1 MADGGVGEFVGVGA
15 GDHGGLGCFGVV
27 AGRCVVGRVEILGGF
42 AQGEGHEVV
51 SVGVERGGDGGGY
64 GLQHAVEIEVS
75 NAGFAV
81 GGETNAV
88 RGLAN
93 RCFMRD
99 FDGTHKM

>member
-1 MADGGVGEFVGVGA
+1 MGG
-15 GDHGGLGCFGVV
+15 
-27 AGRCVVGRVEILGGF
+27 VEILGGF
-42 AQGEGHEVV
+42 AQSEGDEVV
-51 SVGVERGGDGGGY
+51 GVGVECGGDGGGY

-75 NAGFAV
+75 HAGFAV
-81 GGETNAV
+81 GGEANAV